1 MNHAYEMKKMGGEV
15 DYLFFMF
22 DVYCYRALQTGLP
35 VRYLGVHVIRVLGF
49 KISKY
54 LVQLGP
60 CLLLVKY
67 LADSYCPSTCKYLE
81 NLVFK

>member
-1 MNHAYEMKKMGGEV
+1 MEGRQTIAIKLSGMV
-15 DYLFFMF
+15 
-22 DVYCYRALQTGLP
+22 ATGLP